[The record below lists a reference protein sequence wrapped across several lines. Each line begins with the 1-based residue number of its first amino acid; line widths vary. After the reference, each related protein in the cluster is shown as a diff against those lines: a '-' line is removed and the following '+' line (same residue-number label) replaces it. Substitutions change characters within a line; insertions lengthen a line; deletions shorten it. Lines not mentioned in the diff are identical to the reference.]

1 MASGFTSADFDFPF
15 YIQESVTLNKS
26 ASNTIAEL
34 QKACQ
39 ASAPFPAVVYLWTK
53 HFSCGNSMVKDSKG
67 KGSKQQQTK
76 NKQTNKQKQIKKMAT
91 HVKELTDKD
100 AQVTIQ
106 EIANTL
112 DITSGSVSKILKY
125 QTGYRKACDRWVP
138 QLLTPASKE
147 GIGGLFRSTASNE
160 AGDLTCLDE
169 IITGFRTC
177 THCA

>member
-1 MASGFTSADFDFPF
+1 
-15 YIQESVTLNKS
+15 
-26 ASNTIAEL
+26 
-34 QKACQ
+34 
-39 ASAPFPAVVYLWTK
+39 
-53 HFSCGNSMVKDSKG
+53 
-67 KGSKQQQTK
+67 
-76 NKQTNKQKQIKKMAT
+76 MAT

-138 QLLTPASKE
+138 QLLTPANKE

-160 AGDLTCLDE
+160 AGDLNYLNE
-169 IITGFRTC
+169 IITGFRTR